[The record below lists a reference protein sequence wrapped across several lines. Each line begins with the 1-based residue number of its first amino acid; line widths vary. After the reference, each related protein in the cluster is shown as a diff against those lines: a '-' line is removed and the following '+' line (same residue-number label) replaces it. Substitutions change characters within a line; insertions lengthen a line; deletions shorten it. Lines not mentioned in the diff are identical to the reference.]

1 MNMIKKIVA
10 ACSVAG
16 LVAVGCVSVAQAQS
30 MRMTS
35 GSGLP
40 AVDQYGDPAPV
51 GLSDLGPVSTQAII
65 IPVSADKKTNSLPV
79 STIKC
84 GIFTS
89 WPKTYFEGH
98 QTKLAKCDKAS
109 CAADDVPVATC
120 EWEGM
125 TATQQ
130 GLYGYTLTSSQMPT
144 NAITPNGSLTGWGQ
158 FIACGVL
165 KDAGTSYSSENTK
178 MTIDDTNITC
188 TYSK

>member
-1 MNMIKKIVA
+1 MKMNIIKKTVM

-16 LVAVGCVSVAQAQS
+16 LMAVGCVSFAQAKS
-30 MRMTS
+30 MRMTN
-35 GSGLP
+35 GY
-40 AVDQYGDPAPV
+40 DQYGDPAPV

-84 GIFTS
+84 GIFTG
-89 WPKTYFEGH
+89 WPKADFEGH

-109 CAADDVPVATC
+109 CAAEDVPVATC
-120 EWEGM
+120 EWKGM
-125 TATQQ
+125 TAAQQ

-158 FIACGVL
+158 FVACGVP
-165 KDAGTSYSSENTK
+165 DGNTPASYSSANTT
-178 MTIDDTNITC
+178 MTIDATNITC